1 MAKERFERTIAC
13 SAAAPPA
20 AKNGVEALRPHACA
34 QHPPPRHRRGSF
46 PEQSQPSHGND
57 LIDFGQSDGTPSTN
71 AATPIPAYQA
81 PADLQAAQTVNGGQQ
96 QKDLENT
103 LRSTSNERTNG
114 GALIDFS
121 DDLKR
126 DLPTVDANGK
136 KYAPLKREDTD
147 TQSLVRTSI
156 S

>member
-1 MAKERFERTIAC
+1 MGGRRPGLDTQRKHRRNHTSKTSRTDLSRHTYLARPKKQREE
-13 SAAAPPA
+13 SHSTSTHAAPA
-20 AKNGVEALRPHACA
+20 SEN
-34 QHPPPRHRRGSF
+34 Q
-46 PEQSQPSHGND
+46 QSQPSHGND

-121 DDLKR
+121 DDLK
-126 DLPTVDANGK
+126 
-136 KYAPLKREDTD
+136 
-147 TQSLVRTSI
+147 
-156 S
+156 